1 MQKINIILLGSY
13 PPPYHGSS
21 IYLRGLTDL
30 LLKDGDFKVYIVDS
44 SDKKNDISNMGKI
57 DFSNVYFSLK
67 ALFSLTFILILKK
80 IDILYVPISQN
91 KLAYLRDGIAVILGK
106 VFRTKVI
113 IHLHG
118 SYFLEFYEKSSS
130 FYKKFIDFTMK
141 SSAGAIVLGNNLRY
155 LFEKWFND
163 NQIFVLPNFVEY
175 HIKSINLQN
184 NTYNNGKLVKL
195 TYLGNIIESKGILQV
210 INAVEELLQNNN
222 NISLQIIGKFGEDP
236 FTGMQEDKIKNI
248 IIDIV
253 NKYPEHIKYLGQIT
267 DIGKKISVLKNET
280 DIFVFPSWYPVEG
293 QPLVI
298 IEAMQC
304 GLPIIST
311 KNCGAIEETVIEGY
325 NGILVEKR
333 NVKQLV
339 NAIEV
344 LIKDEQLRKRMGE
357 NSRKLYEENYRP
369 EKHIEKFKEIIKS
382 VLNS

>member
-21 IYLRGLTDL
+21 IYLKGLSDL
-30 LLKDGDFKVYIVDS
+30 LTNDKEFKVYTVNS

-155 LFEKWFND
+155 IFENWFSD
-163 NQIFVLPNFVEY
+163 NQIFVLPNFVED
-175 HIKSINLQN
+175 HIKSMNSQN
-184 NTYNNGKLVKL
+184 NIYHNGKLLKL
-195 TYLGNIIESKGILQV
+195 TYLGNIVESKGILQV
-210 INAVEELLQNNN
+210 INAVEELLENGND
-222 NISLQIIGKFGEDP
+222 ILLQIIGKFGKDP

-253 NKYPEHIKYLGQIT
+253 NKYPERIKYSGQIT
-267 DIGKKISVLKNET
+267 DIKTKFYVLKNET
-280 DIFVFPSWYPVEG
+280 DIFIFPSWYEG

-333 NVKQLV
+333 NVNQLV

-357 NSRKLYEENYRP
+357 NSRKLYEENFTP
-369 EKHIEKFKEIIKS
+369 EKHLLKFKAIVKN
-382 VLNS
+382 VLT

>member
-1 MQKINIILLGSY
+1 MQIIKIVLFGSY

-21 IYLRGLTDL
+21 IYLKELTRL
-30 LLKDGDFKVYIVDS
+30 LTNDKEFKVYTVNS
-44 SDKKNDISNMGKI
+44 SDKKNNISNMGKF

-67 ALFSLTFILILKK
+67 ALISLTFILILKK
-80 IDILYVPISQN
+80 IDIIYVPISQN
-91 KLAYLRDGIAVILGK
+91 KLAYIRDGIAIILGK

-141 SSAGAIVLGNNLRY
+141 SSAGAIVLGNNLRHI
-155 LFEKWFND
+155 FEKWFSD
-163 NQIFVLPNFVEY
+163 NQIFVLPNFVED
-175 HIKSINLQN
+175 HIKSMNSKSNI
-184 NTYNNGKLVKL
+184 YHNGKLLKL
-195 TYLGNIIESKGILQV
+195 TYLGNIVESKGILQV
-210 INAVEELLQNNN
+210 VNAVEELLENGN
-222 NISLQIIGKFGEDP
+222 NILLQIIGKFGKDP
-236 FTGMQEDKIKNI
+236 FTGMQEEQMKNI
-248 IIDIV
+248 ILNIV
-253 NKYPEHIKYLGQIT
+253 NKYPEHIKYLGQIK
-267 DIGKKISVLKNET
+267 DIRKKFSILINET
-280 DIFVFPSWYPVEG
+280 DIFVFPSWLEG

-339 NAIEV
+339 NAIE
-344 LIKDEQLRKRMGE
+344 LLTKDEQLRKRMGE
-357 NSRKLYEENYRP
+357 NSRKLYEENFTP
-369 EKHIEKFKEIIKS
+369 EKHLTKFKAIVKN
-382 VLNS
+382 VLT

>member
-1 MQKINIILLGSY
+1 MQKINIILFGSY

-67 ALFSLTFILILKK
+67 ALISLTFILILNK
-80 IDILYVPISQN
+80 INILYIPISQN

-155 LFEKWFND
+155 IFEKWFND
-163 NQIFVLPNFVEY
+163 NQIFVLPNFVED
-175 HIKSINLQN
+175 HIKSLNLKNKINYDNKALR
-184 NTYNNGKLVKL
+184 L
-195 TYLGNIIESKGILQV
+195 TYLGNILESKGILQV
-210 INAVEELLQNNN
+210 INAVEELLENGND
-222 NISLQIIGKFGEDP
+222 ILLQIIGKFGKDP

-253 NKYPEHIKYLGQIT
+253 NKYPERIKYLGQIT

-333 NVKQLV
+333 NVNQLV

-357 NSRKLYEENYRP
+357 NSRKLYEENFTP
-369 EKHIEKFKEIIKS
+369 EKHLSKFKAIVKN
-382 VLNS
+382 VLT

>member
-21 IYLRGLTDL
+21 IYLKGLSDL
-30 LLKDGDFKVYIVDS
+30 LTNDKEFKVYTVNS

-155 LFEKWFND
+155 IFENWFSD
-163 NQIFVLPNFVEY
+163 NQIFVLPNFVED
-175 HIKSINLQN
+175 HIKSMNSQN
-184 NTYNNGKLVKL
+184 NIYHNGKLLKL
-195 TYLGNIIESKGILQV
+195 TYLGNIVESKGILQV
-210 INAVEELLQNNN
+210 INAVEELLENGND
-222 NISLQIIGKFGEDP
+222 ILLQIIGKFGKDP

-253 NKYPEHIKYLGQIT
+253 NKYPERIKYLGQIT
-267 DIGKKISVLKNET
+267 DIKTKFYVLKNET
-280 DIFVFPSWYPVEG
+280 DIFIFPSWYPVEG

-344 LIKDEQLRKRMGE
+344 LIKNEQLRKRMGE
-357 NSRKLYEENYRP
+357 NSRKLYEENFTP
-369 EKHIEKFKEIIKS
+369 EKHLSKFKAIVKN
-382 VLNS
+382 VLT

>member
-1 MQKINIILLGSY
+1 MQKINIILFGSY

-21 IYLRGLTDL
+21 IYLKGLTDL
-30 LLKDGDFKVYIVDS
+30 LLNDKDFKVYKVDS
-44 SDKKNDISNMGKI
+44 SDRKNDISNMGKF
-57 DFSNVYFSLK
+57 DFSNVYYSIK
-67 ALFSLTFILILKK
+67 ALLNLTLILILNK

-118 SYFLEFYEKSSS
+118 SYFLEFYEKSSVL
-130 FYKKFIDFTMK
+130 YKKFIDFTMK

-163 NQIFVLPNFVEY
+163 NQIFVLPNFVED
-175 HIKSINLQN
+175 HIKSLNLKNKINYDN
-184 NTYNNGKLVKL
+184 NALRL
-195 TYLGNIIESKGILQV
+195 TYLGNILKSKGILQV
-210 INAVEELLQNNN
+210 VNAVEELLENGY
-222 NISLQIIGKFGEDP
+222 NILLQIIGKFGKDP
-236 FTGMQEDKIKNI
+236 FIGMQEDEIKNI
-248 IIDIV
+248 ILNIV

-267 DIGKKISVLKNET
+267 DIEKKFSILTNET
-280 DIFVFPSWYPVEG
+280 EIFVFPSWLEG

-311 KNCGAIEETVIEGY
+311 KNCGAIEETVIDGY

-339 NAIEV
+339 NAIE
-344 LIKDEQLRKRMGE
+344 LLTKDEQ
-357 NSRKLYEENYRP
+357 
-369 EKHIEKFKEIIKS
+369 
-382 VLNS
+382 

>member
-141 SSAGAIVLGNNLRY
+141 SSAGTIVLGNNLRY
-155 LFEKWFND
+155 IFENWFSD
-163 NQIFVLPNFVEY
+163 NQIFVLPNFVED
-175 HIKSINLQN
+175 HIKSMNSQN
-184 NTYNNGKLVKL
+184 NIYHNGKLLKL
-195 TYLGNIIESKGILQV
+195 TYLGNIVESKGILQV
-210 INAVEELLQNNN
+210 INAVEELLENGND
-222 NISLQIIGKFGEDP
+222 ILLQIIGKFGKDP

-253 NKYPEHIKYLGQIT
+253 NKYPERIKYLGQIT
-267 DIGKKISVLKNET
+267 DIKTKFYVLKNET
-280 DIFVFPSWYPVEG
+280 DIFIFPSWYPVEG

-344 LIKDEQLRKRMGE
+344 LIKNEQLRKRMGE
-357 NSRKLYEENYRP
+357 NSRKLYEENFTP
-369 EKHIEKFKEIIKS
+369 EKHLSKFKAIVKN
-382 VLNS
+382 VLT